1 MSDGSAD
8 ERLRPRYDRQLLLH
22 GSKRDVV
29 LELWE
34 VERYGVDGYGDAD
47 YVSVYG
53 LRPADWHAR
62 GVRLLGRSTVECTRD
77 VLAEA
82 IATDVAAVAAAAP
95 PSSGLLVIDPF
106 VGTGNTLHWILRRL
120 EGARGVAF
128 ELDPAVY
135 QLTRRNLALL
145 GLPIDVVQDDC
156 LRGLGGV
163 AATDAELVV
172 AFVAPPWGRA
182 LGADGLDLGR
192 TTPPVATIIDALRGQ
207 FPRNRLLCAVQIHE
221 TVDAQSLDALKPRFD
236 WCTTRVYDL
245 NAAGQNHGILL
256 GTRGWTPR
264 PW

>member
-1 MSDGSAD
+1 
-8 ERLRPRYDRQLLLH
+8 
-22 GSKRDVV
+22 
-29 LELWE
+29 
-34 VERYGVDGYGDAD
+34 
-47 YVSVYG
+47 
-53 LRPADWHAR
+53 
-62 GVRLLGRSTVECTRD
+62 VRLLGRSAVECTRD

-82 IATDVAAVAAAAP
+82 IATDVAAVAAAVP

-182 LGADGLDLGR
+182 LGAIVFTALVVSGAAPRFVLLMAGLDGAGALW
-192 TTPPVATIIDALRGQ
+192 TWSALRR
-207 FPRNRLLCAVQIHE
+207 PRR
-221 TVDAQSLDALKPRFD
+221 
-236 WCTTRVYDL
+236 
-245 NAAGQNHGILL
+245 
-256 GTRGWTPR
+256 
-264 PW
+264 